1 MHLIRPTLTGI
12 LRYTFEIAENMGI
25 TDRMLARIPEVG
37 RPAVMDHDPFERG
50 KYTDRIHRLRS
61 SFRMM
66 TIQREEIRTG
76 CMQPFSF
83 AVHPE
88 SGFISMQNRCSLQK
102 AFHLFFKTVKVCC
115 TG

>member
-1 MHLIRPTLTGI
+1 
-12 LRYTFEIAENMGI
+12 
-25 TDRMLARIPEVG
+25 
-37 RPAVMDHDPFERG
+37 
-50 KYTDRIHRLRS
+50 
-61 SFRMM
+61 MM